1 MLDERTIRQWFDVFK
16 APNQLTEV
24 RILGKG
30 KAVYSGYFTDCETML
45 SEMRRYDGYGGMYAT
60 INQINDACAGREQS
74 QQIIKSPKAT
84 TNDREI
90 ECRKILLIDFDPERP
105 ADTNAT
111 DEEVALADACM
122 RKVYNYLRDQ
132 GFSEPVIAHSG
143 NGFHLYY
150 RINLENNDEN
160 TKLIEMFLKALDMM
174 FGDEK
179 TVKVDTSVFN
189 ASRIAKIIGTPSN
202 KGSNTKSRPQRM
214 SRFIHIPD
222 VFKETGI
229 HYIQKVANEYPQVEA
244 PSRENN
250 YSTERFDI
258 EGFIKEHDI
267 QIEKRVKFSGGEKLI
282 LKECPFDSNHKAPD
296 SAIFVMDTGAIAFKC
311 FHASCS
317 NMRWRDVR
325 LHFDPSAYNRKEQEE
340 YHRRRYYY
348 GERPPKQVQV
358 IKEDGRGKK
367 WLSMTDIKWIDPSS
381 YVSIPSGI
389 TILDQKIMG
398 FTLGDVTIV
407 SGLSGAGKTTLLD
420 HFILNA
426 VQRGYKAAAWSGELQ
441 DFRFQSWLD
450 QMAAGKSC
458 VVQKFGYSN
467 LYYVPRHIAD
477 VIHQWMD
484 GKFWLYNND
493 YGAGFDQLFSDIK
506 ECVEQNGV
514 QLVLLDNLMAM
525 DLYEIDGSENER
537 QTKLIKEVKSFA
549 KTQNV
554 HIILVCHP
562 RKEQSFQLLRK
573 ESIAGTANLT
583 NLCDNLLISHRV
595 GNDFARR
602 AVEFFGEEQTQL
614 MLQYDLILEIAKNR
628 SLGVV
633 DQIIGLYYETETRR
647 IKNEIAENIVYGW
660 KEQPV
665 QTDIDFGDDFPED
678 NEPYYNKF

>member
-60 INQINDACAGREQS
+60 INQINDACAGREQA

-122 RKVYNYLRDQ
+122 RKVYTYLRDQ

-143 NGFHLYY
+143 NGYHLYY

-340 YHRRRYYY
+340 CHRRRYYY

-602 AVEFFGEEQTQL
+602 AVEFFGEEQTQQ

>member
-30 KAVYSGYFTDCETML
+30 KAVYSGYFTDCETMI

-111 DEEVALADACM
+111 DDEVALADACM
-122 RKVYNYLRDQ
+122 RKVYTYLRDQ
-132 GFSEPVIAHSG
+132 GFSDPVIAHSG

-358 IKEDGRGKK
+358 IKEDGRGKE

-602 AVEFFGEEQTQL
+602 AVEFFGEEQTQQ